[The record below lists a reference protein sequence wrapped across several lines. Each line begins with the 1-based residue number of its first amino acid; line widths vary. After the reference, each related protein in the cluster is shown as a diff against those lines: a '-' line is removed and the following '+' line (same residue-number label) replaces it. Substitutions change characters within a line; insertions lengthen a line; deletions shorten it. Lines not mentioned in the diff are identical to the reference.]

1 MKKTTKHRAMKAQ
14 MFTLTSLIFILLMVT
29 TLLIFVIMGIGYD
42 NLTETVTLSS
52 SSTNYGF
59 ILTKSASSFAS
70 ASASSALTTLFMYE
84 YNSSLRGNNL
94 ITNMSQFMTYLMT
107 NAMLPNVPLGSHAS
121 NTLTNLMGQSTF
133 ASYNSEVS
141 VITGISSKQITV
153 TETKPQVS
161 QQNPYSITVKYTE
174 NAQINT
180 TAGLY
185 NFAIPVNVSI
195 PLSNLPDLFYAQQG
209 IYQPMSFTN
218 TQGLVSVVDNY
229 YADFGNTQGFTYGTI
244 YSLPTPP
251 TCANIGPGGTIPSPL
266 NTVPYSTQII
276 IATPNAVA
284 LSGCAS
290 LANYGGLVTN
300 KIGSALPTIPFLVF
314 PISANILY
322 NLNTGD
328 QLLLYGPGLSLLQI
342 RHLISAASSDSYF
355 SSPFTA
361 SYLDRVTGDFQR
373 ASPNG
378 IFTLFGAA
386 RQAAVFNSTYYS
398 YLESPPLSTSA
409 RTLSVSAWIYPTST
423 GGDRGIVGQSDGGC
437 ADWNLK
443 VFGSQYD
450 FVNYCNNDNTF
461 GSVSLNNW
469 ALLTVTFN
477 GGTVTTYLNGQPAG
491 TYTDAGSGS
500 LNTNLPIFIGA
511 DPGDVGAVNF
521 NGMISNVQLYSTVLT
536 PSQVNYIYQQGLEG
550 LAVAN
555 VPILAWWTLN
565 GNLNDISG
573 NGHNIIVSQSSA
585 FSLLQNYTND
595 NAYVQPTTSNT
606 YPVPGLLNCRSR
618 GLCFASNSI
627 NVFLGDMPL
636 SIGNAGLSS
645 AYFNGK
651 GSNVIIT
658 GKVPVSNTITVSAW
672 VNMASGLNALP
683 PSAPQREEVIGSGNF
698 ILAVNAL
705 GNNEEDLYLYT
716 GISWLGPIASTY
728 GLNPNQWTML
738 SATFANT
745 GPGTSL
751 VTLYINGVGA
761 GTKAEAIGSVSQNIK
776 NTVLGSWEAP
786 PYTQFY
792 FNGSISNIQVYNTSF
807 SAAQISQLYLSGI
820 NGQPLDTKH
829 LVGWWPLDGNTNDYS
844 SYGDTGSAV
853 GVGYTFIQ
861 SNYSQ
866 SYYAYNSIGLSTSGA
881 VSDEWQT
888 LGFPAHP

>member
-1 MKKTTKHRAMKAQ
+1 

-52 SSTNYGF
+52 SSTNYGS

-107 NAMLPNVPLGSHAS
+107 NAMLPNVPLGSRAS
-121 NTLTNLMGQSTF
+121 NTLTRLMGQSTF
-133 ASYNSEVS
+133 TAYNSEVS

-153 TETKPQVS
+153 TETEPQIS
-161 QQNPYSITVKYTE
+161 QQSPYSITVKYTE

-185 NFAIPVNVSI
+185 NFDIPVNVSI

-209 IYQPMSFTN
+209 VYRPMTFTN
-218 TQGLVSVVDNY
+218 TQNLVSVVDNY

-244 YSLPTPP
+244 YDLPTPP
-251 TCANIGPGGTIPSPL
+251 TCSDIGPGGAIPSPL

-290 LANYGGLVTN
+290 LANYGGLITN
-300 KIGSALPTIPFLVF
+300 EIGSTLPTIPFLVF

-328 QLLLYGPGLSLLQI
+328 QLLLYGPGLSVLQI
-342 RHLISAASSDSYF
+342 SHLISAASSDSYF
-355 SSPFTA
+355 ASPLTA

-398 YLESPPLSTSA
+398 YLESPVLSTPT

-423 GGDRGIVGQSDGGC
+423 GGNRGIVGQADGGC
-437 ADWNLK
+437 SDWNLK

-461 GSVSLNNW
+461 GSVNLNHW

-477 GGTVTTYLNGQPAG
+477 GGTVNTYLNGQPAG

-500 LNTNLPIFIGA
+500 LNTNLPIFIGE
-511 DPGDVGAVNF
+511 DPGDIGAVNF

-536 PSQVNYIYQQGLEG
+536 PSQVNYIYQQGIEG

-573 NGHNIIVSQSSA
+573 NGHNIIVSQASA

-606 YPVPGLLNCRSR
+606 YPIPGLLGCRSR
-618 GLCFASNSI
+618 GLCFASNTI

-651 GSNVIIT
+651 GSNVLIT
-658 GKVPVSNTITVSAW
+658 GLVPVSNTITVNAW
-672 VNMASGLNALP
+672 VDMASGINAAP
-683 PSAPQREEVIGSGNF
+683 PASPQREEVIGSGNF
-698 ILAVNAL
+698 IMSVNAL
-705 GNNEEDLYLYT
+705 GNNEEDLYLDT
-716 GISWLGPIASTY
+716 GPSWLGPITSTY
-728 GLNPNQWTML
+728 GISPKQWTML

-745 GPGTSL
+745 GPGTGL
-751 VTLYINGVGA
+751 VTLYINGVPA
-761 GTKAEAIGSVSQNIK
+761 GTHAEAVGSVSQNK
-776 NTVLGSWEAP
+776 RNTVLGSWETS

-829 LVGWWPLDGNTNDYS
+829 IVGWWPLDGNTNDYS
-844 SYGDTGSAV
+844 PYADDGSPV
-853 GVGYTFIQ
+853 GVGYTLLQ

-866 SYYAYNSIGLSTSGA
+866 SATYNSIGLVTSGG